1 MKMWLQ
7 RLNRMLLDGTAQKG
21 FCHSA
26 ILLSVLSTFFAPYL
40 SIICLFFL
48 LYFHILFCW
57 NLLLHSSSVA
67 SAILPQSVCS
77 ADCICVCARPLFSE
91 WHFRARCD
99 KWQAERKHFFP
110 VASLISLSA
119 KPWHQL
125 VLKTTHPHMH
135 PHFSSSPQ
143 VRMRQKLRAHTQA
156 HRQITSAH
164 ESHRQLN
171 STIKWCLTRGSSPY
185 FCSLAPH
192 PEGLS
197 CSQPRLF
204 SIKRLNHLQI
214 AALFQDLA
222 YGESERQWRD
232 RLFVICSSNSVPFYV
247 T

>member
-1 MKMWLQ
+1 M
-7 RLNRMLLDGTAQKG
+7 TTEAQQDASWWHSSER
-21 FCHSA
+21 FLSLCHSPFSSHYFFCTISVCHLSLFPSLFLHL
-26 ILLSVLSTFFAPYL
+26 ILLKLTFAQLLRRLSTSPTVCLLSRLYL
-40 SIICLFFL
+40 R
-48 LYFHILFCW
+48 
-57 NLLLHSSSVA
+57 V
-67 SAILPQSVCS
+67 
-77 ADCICVCARPLFSE
+77 CVCVRALFSE

-143 VRMRQKLRAHTQA
+143 VRMRQKPCMHTQA

-171 STIKWCLTRGSSPY
+171 STIKWRLTRGSSPY
-185 FCSLAPH
+185 FSSLAPH

-214 AALFQDLA
+214 TALFQHLA
-222 YGESERQWRD
+222 YGESARQWRD
-232 RLFVICSSNSVPFYV
+232 RLCVICSSNSVPFCV